1 MEKVLTTCVYC
12 GTGCQVYL
20 KVQDGKVVDTKPVR
34 DGFNPGKG
42 KLCIKGWS
50 LHEFIHSPERL
61 TDPMIK
67 RNGKFEKVSW
77 EEAINYVADKFKTIR
92 DENPDNRRVLGFL
105 SSAKCTN
112 EENYAMQKLARAV
125 FKTNS
130 VDHCARLCHASTVAG
145 LAASFGSGAMTN
157 SIDEISDADVIYITG
172 SNTNE
177 QHPLIGKRI
186 LEALHK
192 GGTLI
197 VADPRTIPLSELAM
211 DHGGIAM
218 TQWPGTDVA
227 LLNGIMNEIISND
240 WHDKDFI
247 EKYCENFDAFKE
259 EVMKMSPAQAAQ
271 ICGVKEEN
279 IKAAA
284 KLIGNAKAC
293 SLIYSMG
300 ITQHTT
306 GTDNVKS
313 CANLQML
320 CGNMGK
326 WGTGVNPLRGQQNV
340 QGACDLGALANVFS
354 SYQKVV
360 EADKRETMAKV
371 WNIDPA
377 TMDDQVGLTVVE
389 MMNAAFNGTLKGL
402 YVMGENPMVS
412 DPDINHVREGLK
424 KVFLVV
430 QDIFMTPTAE
440 LADVILPAASF
451 AETDGT
457 FTSTERR
464 IQLIRKAI
472 EPIGNSK
479 PDWEIIGLIAKAV
492 GYDDLTYSHP
502 KEIDDEINKT
512 TPIYAGIT
520 WDRLNSKRDGLQWPC
535 RDTSSPGT
543 VFLHKD
549 GAFSRG
555 KGHFNVVPYLPPKEG
570 AGNLKGEVNDDANYP
585 MVLSTGR
592 MLWHFHTGTMSRRS
606 PTLHA
611 RVPEGYVEI
620 SIDDAA
626 KMGINSGDKVKV
638 STRRGEVIT
647 KAKVTHRVQSGLIF
661 MPFHFKEAAAN
672 VLTNPALDPTAKI
685 PEFKVCAANI
695 RKI

>member
-20 KVQDGKVVDTKPVR
+20 KVQNGKVVDTKPVR

-42 KLCIKGWS
+42 KLCIKGWA

-61 TDPMIK
+61 TDPLIK
-67 RNGKFEKVSW
+67 KNGKFEKVSW
-77 EEAINYVADKFKTIR
+77 DEAIQFCAANFKKIM
-92 DENPDNRRVLGFL
+92 DENLGDKRVLACL

-112 EENYAMQKLARAV
+112 EENYAMQKFSRAV
-125 FKTNS
+125 FKTNN

-157 SIDEISDADVIYITG
+157 SLDEISDADVIYVTG

-186 LEALHK
+186 LESVHK
-192 GGTLI
+192 GGILI
-197 VADPRTIPLSELAM
+197 VADPRTIPLSEIAT
-211 DHGGIAM
+211 DHGGIVIK
-218 TQWPGTDVA
+218 QWPGTDVA
-227 LLNGIMNEIISND
+227 LINGMMNYMISND
-240 WHDKDFI
+240 LYDKDFV
-247 EKYCENFDAFKE
+247 EKYCENFEAFKE
-259 EVMKMSPAQAAQ
+259 EVMKMTPKMAAD
-271 ICGVKEEN
+271 ICGVKEEDIIN
-279 IKAAA
+279 AA
-284 KLIGNAKAC
+284 KTIANAKAC

-306 GTDNVKS
+306 GTDNVKT

-340 QGACDLGALANVFS
+340 QGACDLGALSNVFS
-354 SYQKVV
+354 GYQKV
-360 EADKRETMAKV
+360 
-371 WNIDPA
+371 IDPEA
-377 TMDDQVGLTVVE
+377 RKKMADIWDINVEDMDTEVGRTVVE
-389 MMNAAFNGTLKGL
+389 IMNDGYDGKLKGL
-402 YVMGENPMVS
+402 WVMGENPMVS
-412 DPDINHVREGLK
+412 DPDINHVREALK
-424 KVFLVV
+424 RIFLVV
-430 QDIFMTPTAE
+430 SDIFMTPTAE

-464 IQLIRKAI
+464 IQLIRKAVD
-472 EPIGNSK
+472 PIGNTK
-479 PDWEIIGLIAKAV
+479 PDWEIIGLMAQAM
-492 GYDDLTYSHP
+492 GYNGLNYSHP

-520 WDRLNSKRDGLQWPC
+520 WERLNNRLDGLQWPC

-543 VFLHKD
+543 VYLHKD
-549 GAFSRG
+549 GAFVRG
-555 KGHFNVVPYLPPKEG
+555 KGHLNVCPYIPPKEG
-570 AGNLKGEVNDDANYP
+570 DPQVDDPEYP
-585 MVLSTGR
+585 LVLSTGR
-592 MLWHFHTGTMSRRS
+592 LLWHFHTGTMSRRS

-611 RVPEGYVEI
+611 RVPEGYIEI
-620 SIDDAA
+620 SIEDANE
-626 KMGINSGDKVKV
+626 MGIVDGEKIKV
-638 STRRGEVIT
+638 SSRRGEVIT
-647 KAKVTHRVQSGLIF
+647 KAKVTHRVRKGLIF

-672 VLTNPALDPTAKI
+672 ILTNPVLDPIAKI
-685 PEFKVCAANI
+685 PEFKVCSA
-695 RKI
+695 KIEKL

>member
-20 KVQDGKVVDTKPVR
+20 KVQNGKVVDTKPVR

-61 TDPMIK
+61 TDPLIK
-67 RNGKFEKVSW
+67 KNGKFEKVSW
-77 EEAINYVADKFKTIR
+77 DEAIQYCADNFKKIMK
-92 DENPDNRRVLGFL
+92 ENPDDKRVLACL

-112 EENYAMQKLARAV
+112 EENYAMQKFARAV

-157 SIDEISDADVIYITG
+157 SLDEISDADVIYVTG

-186 LEALHK
+186 LESVHK

-197 VADPRTIPLSELAM
+197 VADPRTIPLSEIAN
-211 DHGGIAM
+211 DHEGIVM
-218 TQWPGTDVA
+218 NQWPGTDVA
-227 LLNGIMNEIISND
+227 LLNGMMNYIISND
-240 WHDKDFI
+240 LHDKDFI
-247 EKYCENFDAFKE
+247 EKYCENFEAFKE
-259 EVMKMSPAQAAQ
+259 EVMKMSPAMAAD
-271 ICGVKEEN
+271 ICGVKEDDI
-279 IKAAA
+279 IKAAKTIA
-284 KLIGNAKAC
+284 NAKAC

-313 CANLQML
+313 TANLQML

-340 QGACDLGALANVFS
+340 QGACDLGALSNVFS
-354 SYQKVV
+354 GYQKVIDP
-360 EADKRETMAKV
+360 EARKKMADI
-371 WNIDPA
+371 WNINVDD
-377 TMDDQVGLTVVE
+377 MDTEVGRTVVE
-389 MMNAAFNGTLKGL
+389 IMNDAYDGKLKGL
-402 YVMGENPMVS
+402 WVMGENPMVS

-430 QDIFMTPTAE
+430 SDIFMTPTAE
-440 LADVILPAASF
+440 LADVVLPAASF

-464 IQLIRKAI
+464 IQLIRKAVD
-472 EPIGNSK
+472 PVGNSIS
-479 PDWEIIGLIAKAV
+479 DWEIISLMAQAM
-492 GYDDLTYSHP
+492 GYDGLNYSHP

-520 WDRLNSKRDGLQWPC
+520 WERLNSKRDGLQWPC
-535 RDTSSPGT
+535 RDISSPGT
-543 VFLHKD
+543 IFLHKD
-549 GAFSRG
+549 GAFVRG
-555 KGHFNVVPYLPPKEG
+555 KGHLNVCSYIPPKEG
-570 AGNLKGEVNDDANYP
+570 DPKVDDPEYP
-585 MVLSTGR
+585 LVLSTGR
-592 MLWHFHTGTMSRRS
+592 VLWHFHTGTMSRRS

-611 RVPEGYVEI
+611 RVPEGYIEI
-620 SIDDAA
+620 SIEDANE
-626 KMGINSGDKVKV
+626 MGIVDGEKVKV
-638 STRRGEVIT
+638 SSRRGEVIT
-647 KAKVTHRVQSGLIF
+647 KAKVTHRVRKGLIF

-672 VLTNPALDPTAKI
+672 VLTNPVLDPTAKI
-685 PEFKVCAANI
+685 PEFKVCSA
-695 RKI
+695 KVEKL